1 MSTRGRRRRAGRD
14 RFCWNEIRIDGNVGM
29 LLRHVVDPGRGDHD
43 AAMAEARHVLTEAW
57 EPVLGAQAKLSRL
70 KSPFGA
76 AR

>member
-1 MSTRGRRRRAGRD
+1 
-14 RFCWNEIRIDGNVGM
+14 M

-57 EPVLGAQAKLSRL
+57 EHVLQGAGKAVEVESRL
-70 KSPFGA
+70 KRPFGA